1 MDGAKERMKALGI
14 GIPDILLPKKE
25 IDLKKWAVVA
35 CDQYTSELDYWQR
48 VEKFVGDESSSLR
61 LILPEVYLERENLE
75 QRIESIHQSMINYSH
90 DKLFDEYKQNFFL
103 VHRTTPKGPG
113 RWGLMVSLDLEKYDY
128 SVSSRSPIRATE
140 GTILDRIPPRKL
152 IREGVE
158 FELPH
163 IIVLINDEYHSVLGP
178 LITIHSTLTK
188 VYETELMENGGTISG
203 YKIDD
208 SKLFD
213 QIATAFEKLS
223 SSLDP
228 KNPILFAMGDGNHSL
243 ATAKSCWEDIKKNL
257 TDDEMENHP
266 ARYALAEVMN
276 IFDPG
281 LVFEPIHRVMFNLE
295 RERFL
300 EHLGKYCEQYHIEP
314 YSSIENVL
322 KDIEEKENSR
332 QKFGYIDSE
341 GLKVIRLDN
350 PKAFSTAGTLQL
362 TLDSLIKEGVSVD
375 YIHGEDVT
383 EALGVQKGNIGL
395 FLPAIDKHNFFDT
408 IKRDGALP
416 RKTFS
421 MGEAHEKRFYIEARR
436 IK

>member
-1 MDGAKERMKALGI
+1 
-14 GIPDILLPKKE
+14 
-25 IDLKKWAVVA
+25 
-35 CDQYTSELDYWQR
+35 
-48 VEKFVGDESSSLR
+48 
-61 LILPEVYLERENLE
+61 
-75 QRIESIHQSMINYSH
+75 
-90 DKLFDEYKQNFFL
+90 
-103 VHRTTPKGPG
+103 
-113 RWGLMVSLDLEKYDY
+113 
-128 SVSSRSPIRATE
+128 
-140 GTILDRIPPRKL
+140 
-152 IREGVE
+152 
-158 FELPH
+158 
-163 IIVLINDEYHSVLGP
+163 
-178 LITIHSTLTK
+178 
-188 VYETELMENGGTISG
+188 
-203 YKIDD
+203 
-208 SKLFD
+208 
-213 QIATAFEKLS
+213 
-223 SSLDP
+223 
-228 KNPILFAMGDGNHSL
+228 MGDGNHSL